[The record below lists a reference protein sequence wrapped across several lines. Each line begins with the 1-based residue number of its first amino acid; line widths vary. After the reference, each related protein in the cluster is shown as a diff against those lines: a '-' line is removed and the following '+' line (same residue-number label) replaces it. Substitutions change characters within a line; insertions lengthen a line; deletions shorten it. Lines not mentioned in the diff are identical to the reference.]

1 MELTNIILSEVNQ
14 IQKFKDCMFS
24 PICRIQKNTNTSILF
39 KKKQVILLGGH
50 IQEREGKRKKLIR

>member
-1 MELTNIILSEVNQ
+1 VKLTRFRNSKIACFLPYVEYRRTQ
-14 IQKFKDCMFS
+14 IHQYY
-24 PICRIQKNTNTSILF
+24 L